1 MITSPA
7 LPPARQDATGFSMA
21 AEHIDPALT
30 QLPARLRL
38 KTPDFVVVD
47 D

>member
-30 QLPARLRL
+30 KLPAPIAFENARFRCC
-38 KTPDFVVVD
+38 
-47 D
+47 